1 MISKEEI
8 EKVLDELNSV
18 RPEVLNT
25 EAKRLFEAI
34 MSIADERDELKQML
48 KTRIA
53 YTNELEK
60 DLFENASNYVIPKQ
74 KIRDKI
80 EELEKQKIK
89 IEEEDIG
96 VGFTLGENWS
106 NLKNKIKILKEL
118 LEEGD

>member
-1 MISKEEI
+1 MKKEEI

-34 MSIADERDELKQML
+34 MSIADERDELKSML
-48 KTRIA
+48 KKRIA

-60 DLFENASNYVIPKQ
+60 DLFENASNYVISKQ

-80 EELEKQKIK
+80 EELENRNYNDYTREQDGNEVKY
-89 IEEEDIG
+89 
-96 VGFTLGENWS
+96 S
-106 NLKNKIKILKEL
+106 ILKEFEEL
-118 LEEGD
+118 LEKGDK